1 MSELTNEQNFN
12 IQKYGLDSNVQYL
25 EPGINTVK
33 QLLASAKTSEDL
45 EKAKCYF
52 EALLQSSTYNLSKII
67 IVDQPQNI
75 K

>member
-25 EPGINTVK
+25 ESGISTVK
-33 QLLASAKTSEDL
+33 QLLSDAKTSEDL
-45 EKAKCYF
+45 EKVKDYF
-52 EALLQSSTYNLSKII
+52 EALLQSSEYNLSKVVITN
-67 IVDQPQNI
+67 QQQHI